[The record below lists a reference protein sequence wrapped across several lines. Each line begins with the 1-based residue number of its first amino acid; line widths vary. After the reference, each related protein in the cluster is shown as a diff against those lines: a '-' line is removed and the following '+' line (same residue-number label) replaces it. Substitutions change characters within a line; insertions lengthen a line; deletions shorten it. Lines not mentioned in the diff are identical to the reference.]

1 MSEAPSLRTN
11 GTLPITRAH
20 LFALGAMS
28 LTMAVLSFFI
38 GLKLGQH
45 DVPMSEGPVVK
56 ALLDE
61 EARTGNLEALLMRVE
76 ATQTQERLVFPEELT
91 KSAPPLPPLP
101 DPDAPAADPTLVV
114 AAAPPAAPPI
124 VQPDSPPVS
133 HAELAG
139 GERVIAAS
147 EAVPT
152 TGWAIQVGERAQE
165 QEAERL
171 VATLRTAGLEAYH
184 VEVLV
189 DGTPTHRV
197 RVGGYG
203 SQEAAKAALVEVSGR
218 AGAPDATVIKAP

>member
-45 DVPMSEGPVVK
+45 DAPPSEGPVVK

-61 EARTGNLEALLMRVE
+61 EARTGNLEALLMKVE
-76 ATQTQERLVFPEELT
+76 AAQAQERLVFPEELA

-101 DPDAPAADPTLVV
+101 DPDAPPVDPTAVV
-114 AAAPPAAPPI
+114 EAAPKPDPI
-124 VQPDSPPVS
+124 VQPEVAPVS

-139 GERVIAAS
+139 DKRPSSAS
-147 EAVPT
+147 DEVPKS
-152 TGWAIQVGERAQE
+152 GWAIQVADRADAQD
-165 QEAERL
+165 AERL
-171 VATLRTAGLEAYH
+171 VATLRTAGLAAYRVEA
-184 VEVLV
+184 LV
-189 DGTPTHRV
+189 DGHPEHRV
-197 RVGGYG
+197 RVGGYS
-203 SQEAAKAALVEVSGR
+203 SQDAAKAALVEVGGR
-218 AGAPDATVIKAP
+218 AGASDASVVHAP